1 MRSHW
6 WKTRSAKIVAGGTAV
21 GLIAGGAVLADDGA
35 DSQVEEQMMTLDL
48 EGEQVPVAVDAATRA
63 RLDSADSTDGRGE
76 RRANRSA
83 GNKRD
88 AGRDNSPERKVVSN
102 NAADD
107 SVQSG
112 PDNSPDQRET
122 GNDAANDSPSDN
134 SPTASPADDS
144 PADDSPA
151 NDSPA
156 NDSPANDSP
165 AAPAPASDDSPDNSP
180 APPPAAHDSPDDSP
194 VQPPSGGGDDS
205 GGSGDSADG
214 S

>member
-6 WKTRSAKIVAGGTAV
+6 WKTRSAKIVAGSTAV

-35 DSQVEEQMMTLDL
+35 ESQVEEQMMTLDL
-48 EGEQVPVAVDAATRA
+48 EGEQVPVAADAAARA

-122 GNDAANDSPSDN
+122 GNDSANDSPSDD
-134 SPTASPADDS
+134 SPTASPAGNDSPADDS
-144 PADDSPA
+144 PAD
-151 NDSPA
+151 
-156 NDSPANDSP
+156 DSPANDSP
-165 AAPAPASDDSPDNSP
+165 AAPAPASDDSPDDSP
-180 APPPAAHDSPDDSP
+180 APPPASDDSPDDSP
-194 VQPPSGGGDDS
+194 APPPSGGGDDS

>member
-6 WKTRSAKIVAGGTAV
+6 WKTRSAKIVAGSTAV

-35 DSQVEEQMMTLDL
+35 ESQVEEQMMALDL

-88 AGRDNSPERKVVSN
+88 AGRDNSPESKVVSN
-102 NAADD
+102 NAVDD

-122 GNDAANDSPSDN
+122 GSDSANDSPSED
-134 SPTASPADDS
+134 SPTASPA
-144 PADDSPA
+144 A

-165 AAPAPASDDSPDNSP
+165 AAPAPASDDSPDDSP
-180 APPPAAHDSPDDSP
+180 APPPASDDSPDDSP
-194 VQPPSGGGDDS
+194 APPPGGGGDDS

>member
-35 DSQVEEQMMTLDL
+35 ESQVEEQMMTLDL
-48 EGEQVPVAVDAATRA
+48 EGEQVPVAVDAAARA

-76 RRANRSA
+76 RRANRSE

-122 GNDAANDSPSDN
+122 GNDLANDSPSDD
-134 SPTASPADDS
+134 SPTASPAG
-144 PADDSPA
+144 

-165 AAPAPASDDSPDNSP
+165 AAPAPASDDSPDDSP
-180 APPPAAHDSPDDSP
+180 APPPASDDSPDDSP
-194 VQPPSGGGDDS
+194 APPPSGGGDDS

>member
-1 MRSHW
+1 MRSQW
-6 WKTRSAKIVAGGTAV
+6 WKTRSAKIVAGSTAV

-35 DSQVEEQMMTLDL
+35 KSQVEEQMMTLDL
-48 EGEQVPVAVDAATRA
+48 EDEQMPVAVDTAARA

-122 GNDAANDSPSDN
+122 GSDSANDSPSDD
-134 SPTASPADDS
+134 SPTAPPA
-144 PADDSPA
+144 A

-156 NDSPANDSP
+156 NDSPATRAPTSDDSPDDSP
-165 AAPAPASDDSPDNSP
+165 APPPASDDSPDDSP
-180 APPPAAHDSPDDSP
+180 APS
-194 VQPPSGGGDDS
+194 PSGGGDDS

>member
-1 MRSHW
+1 MRSDW

-122 GNDAANDSPSDN
+122 GNDSANDSPSDD
-134 SPTASPADDS
+134 SPTASPAGNDSPADDS
-144 PADDSPA
+144 PAD
-151 NDSPA
+151 
-156 NDSPANDSP
+156 DSPANDSP
-165 AAPAPASDDSPDNSP
+165 AAPAPASDDSPDDSP
-180 APPPAAHDSPDDSP
+180 APPPASDDSPDDSP
-194 VQPPSGGGDDS
+194 APPPSGGGDDS